1 MTNHRNSITLHAYA
15 ILAETWFGRLNI
27 GHAKSQIMSLPEF
40 KENKISMKYFLWF
53 IQFDL

>member
-40 KENKISMKYFLWF
+40 KENKISMKYFLRF